1 MSVAFANALS
11 GLTSNATAINIVSN
25 NLANLNTTGYKNQQ
39 VSFEDLV
46 NETLSGFTNSTSVS
60 GSTTSKGVQEFTQG
74 TLQTTNNPF
83 DAAIQGGG
91 FFVLRGVTGQ
101 ELLTRQGNFKV
112 DSTGHLVTSGGQFV
126 QGWNSQNAVLKTTGA
141 TSDITIPT
149 GLALAPKA
157 TSEIALSVNLNSN
170 AVVGS
175 TAGKFSSPI
184 QVFDA
189 QGNPHTLTITY
200 TESAVNA
207 WSFDITIPSA
217 DLTVGTGTT
226 TSVGSGNVTFDGA
239 GKMLTPALA
248 GGTVPITI
256 TGLATGATDMAV
268 TWKLYDAAGN
278 STITQNT
285 AQSANLST
293 KQDGYSSGQLNSFSI
308 GAGGVVIAKF
318 SNGASQNVAQIALAS
333 VANPGSMQQ
342 LGGNAWVPTN
352 STATPVVGVPSS
364 GARGQISGGALES
377 STVDIAT
384 EFTNLLQYERGYQA
398 NSKVITTQD
407 QIVQET
413 IALISGR

>member
-126 QGWNSQNAVLKTTGA
+126 QGWNSQNAVLKTAGA
-141 TSDITIPT
+141 ASDITIPT

-157 TSEIALSVNLNSN
+157 TTEIALSVNLNSN

-175 TAGKFSSPI
+175 TTGKFSSPI

-217 DLTVGTGTT
+217 DLTAGTGTT

-248 GGTVPITI
+248 GGTVPLTI

-308 GAGGVVIAKF
+308 GEGGVIIAKF

-342 LGGNAWVPTN
+342 LGGNFWVPTN